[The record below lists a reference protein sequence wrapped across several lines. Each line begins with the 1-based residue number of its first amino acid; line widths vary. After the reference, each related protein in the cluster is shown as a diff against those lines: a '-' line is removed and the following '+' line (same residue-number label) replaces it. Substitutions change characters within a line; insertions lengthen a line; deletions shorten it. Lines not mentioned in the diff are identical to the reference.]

1 MCYIKLNLR
10 HLVLILLKF
19 ESGDITLGTKIMEV
33 TVFNIVNTLQQF
45 HSDLADYYFAQKE
58 LTHDT
63 RVRSLLDY
71 LGRSERYLENYI
83 DRNRL
88 LLSKETLKSTI
99 SIPSEGNDSR
109 AFNLSDIV
117 LSGNLVQYDK
127 ALSFAIRMDSMLANY
142 CKLIKENARDHSLM
156 QVFKNL
162 CKVTNREKSNL
173 FSYNNM
179 FAD

>member
-1 MCYIKLNLR
+1 
-10 HLVLILLKF
+10 
-19 ESGDITLGTKIMEV
+19 MEV

-88 LLSKETLKSTI
+88 LLKRETCKTSI
-99 SIPSEGNDSR
+99 SIPSEGNDR
-109 AFNLSDIV
+109 TIFDLEELAPAGKLIK
-117 LSGNLVQYDK
+117 YEK
-127 ALSFAIRMDSMLANY
+127 AMSFALKMDSMLADY
-142 CKLIKENARDHSLM
+142 CKLIKDNARDRTLM
-156 QVFKNL
+156 QIFKNL
-162 CKVTNREKSNL
+162 CRVTRREKRNL